1 MGRVFSQSERLT
13 DAMRSVFVELL
24 VHGPMSRA
32 EVARRLALS
41 PSALTKVTKPF
52 IETGYLREQ
61 LTGEGPSTVGR
72 TLSMSWSISVLWVS
86 SWMVAARSVR
96 TA

>member
-1 MGRVFSQSERLT
+1 
-13 DAMRSVFVELL
+13 
-24 VHGPMSRA
+24 MSRA

-72 TLSMSWSISVLWVS
+72 PSQPLQVDASRMSFVGIKLTADELSPYAPTWPPPS
-86 SWMVAARSVR
+86 RR
-96 TA
+96 RPKGR